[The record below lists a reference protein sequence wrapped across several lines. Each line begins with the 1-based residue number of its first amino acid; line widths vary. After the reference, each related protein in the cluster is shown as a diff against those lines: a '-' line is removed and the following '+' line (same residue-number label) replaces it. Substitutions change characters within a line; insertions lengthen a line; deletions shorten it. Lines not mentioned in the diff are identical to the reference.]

1 MSQFDYGKMQ
11 NTASRLIA
19 RFKQGVIVYT
29 APGTQSGPDYAPVI
43 TPGASYTLDATAT
56 GVSEEY
62 VDGTQI
68 IATDTEVTAA
78 VFGAVPTSEGTL
90 TIDGAVQQI
99 VGIKQ
104 IPAAGTP
111 VVWKIFARA

>member
-11 NTASRLIA
+11 GTASRLMA
-19 RFKQGVIVYT
+19 RFKQGTIVYT
-29 APGTQSGPDYAPVI
+29 APGTQSGPDYAPVFSD
-43 TPGASYTLDATAT
+43 PVPYTLDATAT

-90 TIDGAVQQI
+90 TIDGQALQI

-111 VVWKIFARA
+111 VVWKLIVRA